1 MATFILVTTSNV
13 AGIYMEDYVNELSSK
28 RYASEA
34 EMYAEIERVIG
45 RSTKDQPYN
54 VFTAEA
60 FRRKWNALC
69 VQSEN
74 EGTFRPQLSFLAI
87 LKVKK
92 QKKEES
98 NG

>member
-1 MATFILVTTSNV
+1 MATFILVATSNV

-45 RSTKDQPYN
+45 YSTEDQPYE
-54 VFTAEA
+54 VFTGEA
-60 FRRKWNALC
+60 FRRKWNAIS
-69 VQSEN
+69 VQSEK
-74 EGTFRPQLSFLAI
+74 EGTFRPQRSFLAI
-87 LKVKK
+87 LKVEK
-92 QKKEES
+92 QKKEKS

>member
-13 AGIYMEDYVNELSSK
+13 DGLSMEKLVNELSTK

-34 EMYAEIERVIG
+34 EMYAEIKRVIG
-45 RSTKDQPYN
+45 YSTKEQPYE

-60 FRRKWNALC
+60 FRRKWNALR

-74 EGTFRPQLSFLAI
+74 EGTFRPQRSFLAI

-92 QKKEES
+92 KQKEES
-98 NG
+98 N